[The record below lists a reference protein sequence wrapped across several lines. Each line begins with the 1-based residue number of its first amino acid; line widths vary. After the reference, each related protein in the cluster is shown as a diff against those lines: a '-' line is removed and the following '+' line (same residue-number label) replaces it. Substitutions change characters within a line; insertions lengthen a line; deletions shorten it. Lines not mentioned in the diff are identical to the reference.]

1 MRCVLLWPDFFRL
14 EEERSTFGME
24 TNIKHGLWFSVGC
37 GGTHKLEP
45 DSAILPVMARKPRI
59 AIVGAGKVG
68 GALAVSLRRA
78 GYSID
83 AIVTRPGGASLRRAS
98 RLARQLGSRAVI
110 SGTRIKADAI
120 WFCVPDGEIASA
132 AQSLALLIRGQPI
145 VALHSSGLLS
155 SDQLHGLRRSG
166 ANVASVHPL
175 MSFVPGSRPSLAGV
189 SFAMEGD
196 AAAVRMA
203 KRIVK
208 DLRGEPFLIR
218 KKDKAAYHAWAT
230 FASPLLTALLATTE
244 RVAVAAG
251 VKPKLA
257 RRRMMPIVSQTVV
270 NYATLGAPASFSGPF
285 ARGDVKTI
293 KQHLRALRRI
303 PTAGAVYKALARA
316 ALQYLPTKDRK
327 ALSRFL
333 KG

>member
-1 MRCVLLWPDFFRL
+1 MGSGLRCGVV
-14 EEERSTFGME
+14 E
-24 TNIKHGLWFSVGC
+24 TRKP
-37 GGTHKLEP
+37 EP
-45 DSAILPVMARKPRI
+45 DSAILPGMAAKPRI

-83 AIVTRPGGASLRRAS
+83 AIVARPGVASLRRAS
-98 RLARQLGSRAVI
+98 RLAHQVGSRAVI
-110 SGTRIKADAI
+110 SGARIKAGVI
-120 WFCVPDGEIASA
+120 WFCVPDGEIAA
-132 AQSLALLIRGQPI
+132 TAQSLALLLRGQAM

-155 SDQLHGLRRSG
+155 SDQLGALRRSG

-196 AAAVRMA
+196 APAVRMA

-218 KKDKAAYHAWAT
+218 KRDKAAYHAWAT

-251 VKPKLA
+251 VKSKIA

-293 KQHLRALRRI
+293 NRHLRVLRRI
-303 PTAGAVYKALARA
+303 PTAGEVYHALARA
-316 ALQYLPTKDRK
+316 ALQYLPTKNRK
-327 ALSRFL
+327 ALSKFL
-333 KG
+333 QG

>member
-1 MRCVLLWPDFFRL
+1 
-14 EEERSTFGME
+14 ME
-24 TNIKHGLWFSVGC
+24 TNIKHGLWSSVCC
-37 GGTHKLEP
+37 GGTRKLEP
-45 DSAILPVMARKPRI
+45 DSAILPGMARKPRI

-78 GYSID
+78 GYFID

-98 RLARQLGSRAVI
+98 RLAGQVGSRAVI
-110 SGTRIKADAI
+110 SGARIKADVI

-155 SDQLHGLRRSG
+155 SDQLDALRRSG
-166 ANVASVHPL
+166 AKVASVHPL
-175 MSFVPGSRPSLAGV
+175 MSFVPESRPSLAGV

-208 DLRGEPFLIR
+208 DLRGVPFLIR
-218 KKDKAAYHAWAT
+218 KRDKAAYHAWAT

-251 VKPKLA
+251 VKPKIA

-270 NYATLGAPASFSGPF
+270 NYATLGASASFSGPF
-285 ARGDVKTI
+285 VRGDVKTI
-293 KQHLRALRRI
+293 GQHLRALRRV
-303 PTAGAVYKALARA
+303 PPARDAYKALARA
-316 ALQYLPTKDRK
+316 ALQYLPTKNRQAVSK
-327 ALSRFL
+327 FL

>member
-1 MRCVLLWPDFFRL
+1 V
-14 EEERSTFGME
+14 
-24 TNIKHGLWFSVGC
+24 C
-37 GGTHKLEP
+37 GGTRKLEP
-45 DSAILPVMARKPRI
+45 DSAILPGMAEKPRI

-68 GALAVSLRRA
+68 EALAVSLRRA
-78 GYSID
+78 GYFID
-83 AIVTRPGGASLRRAS
+83 AIVMRPGGSSLRRAS
-98 RLARQLGSRAVI
+98 RLASQVGSRAVI
-110 SGTRIKADAI
+110 SRARIKADVI

-145 VALHSSGLLS
+145 VALHSSGLLT
-155 SDQLHGLRRSG
+155 SDQLDALRRSG
-166 ANVASVHPL
+166 AKVASVHPL

-189 SFAMEGD
+189 SFAIEGD

-251 VKPKLA
+251 VKSKIA

-293 KQHLRALRRI
+293 NQHLRALRRI
-303 PTAGAVYKALARA
+303 PTAAAVYQALARA
-316 ALQYLPTKDRK
+316 ALQYLPTRNRK
-327 ALSRFL
+327 ALSKFL
-333 KG
+333 

>member
-1 MRCVLLWPDFFRL
+1 MDSGLRCGVA
-14 EEERSTFGME
+14 E
-24 TNIKHGLWFSVGC
+24 TR
-37 GGTHKLEP
+37 KLQP
-45 DSAILPVMARKPRI
+45 DSCILPGMAAKPRI
-59 AIVGAGKVG
+59 ALVGAGKVG
-68 GALAVSLRRA
+68 GALAVSVRRA

-83 AIVTRPGGASLRRAS
+83 SIVTRPGVASLRRAS
-98 RLARQLGSRAVI
+98 RLARQVGSRAVI
-110 SGTRIKADAI
+110 SGARIRAGVI

-132 AQSLALLIRGQPI
+132 AQSLALQIRGQPI

-155 SDQLHGLRRSG
+155 SDQLDALRRSG

-175 MSFVPGSRPSLAGV
+175 MSFVPESRPSLAGV

-208 DLRGEPFLIR
+208 DLRGVPFLIR

-251 VKPKLA
+251 VKPRIA

-293 KQHLRALRRI
+293 NRPLRVLRRI
-303 PTAGAVYKALARA
+303 PTAGEVYQALAGA
-316 ALQYLPTKDRK
+316 SLKYLPTKNRK
-327 ALSRFL
+327 ALSKFL
-333 KG
+333 QG